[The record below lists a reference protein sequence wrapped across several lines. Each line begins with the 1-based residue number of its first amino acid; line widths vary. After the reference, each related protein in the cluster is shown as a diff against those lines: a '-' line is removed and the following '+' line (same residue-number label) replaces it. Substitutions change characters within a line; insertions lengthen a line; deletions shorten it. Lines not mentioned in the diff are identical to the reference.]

1 MSLSDDPDFKKI
13 KVEGYRQFLTNLLA
27 GHNGIKSYQMAY
39 PNASPKTAGVKATQ
53 LKKKF
58 GHILERNSPIN
69 PDRIEDVAN
78 QTLHNLSLMAF
89 ADLGQ
94 MVDAKGMPLPLQ
106 QVPVEIRM
114 AITEIEVDGEK
125 LKYKVGG
132 KIKALEI
139 LAKIARLHQPETA
152 SVNIELI
159 TEEERNSR
167 LKEIVISAMTRE
179 DEDVEG
185 EE

>member
-13 KVEGYRQFLTNLLA
+13 KVEGYKQFLTNLLA

-53 LKKKF
+53 LKKKY
-58 GHILERNSPIN
+58 GHILERNAPIN
-69 PDRIEDVAN
+69 PDTIEDVAN
-78 QTLHNLSLMAF
+78 ETLHNLKLMAF
-89 ADLGQ
+89 ADIGK
-94 MVDAKGMPLPLQ
+94 MVDKEGVPLPLQ
-106 QVPVEIRM
+106 KIPKEIRM
-114 AITEIEVDGEK
+114 AITEIEVEGNK

-132 KIKALEI
+132 KLKALEV

-167 LKEIVISAMTRE
+167 LKEIVKIGRAH
-179 DEDVEG
+179 V
-185 EE
+185 